1 MVGKV
6 RSILIVTSDNS
17 VYFSWIL
24 FKNSNCGN
32 FLLVDFS
39 VDLEKCFTLFY
50 IKVISLLKSFIY
62 FYSLWMDL
70 LTKHDIATSLTG
82 LWKIVHS
89 FEFPLWLTGKESACQ
104 CRRHRF
110 DSWFR
115 NISWR
120 RKWQPTPV
128 LLIGK
133 SNGQKSLVGY
143 RPWSAKESDIT

>member
-17 VYFSWIL
+17 VYFSLIL

-62 FYSLWMDL
+62 FYSL
-70 LTKHDIATSLTG
+70 
-82 LWKIVHS
+82 
-89 FEFPLWLTGKESACQ
+89 
-104 CRRHRF
+104 
-110 DSWFR
+110 
-115 NISWR
+115 
-120 RKWQPTPV
+120 
-128 LLIGK
+128 
-133 SNGQKSLVGY
+133 
-143 RPWSAKESDIT
+143 